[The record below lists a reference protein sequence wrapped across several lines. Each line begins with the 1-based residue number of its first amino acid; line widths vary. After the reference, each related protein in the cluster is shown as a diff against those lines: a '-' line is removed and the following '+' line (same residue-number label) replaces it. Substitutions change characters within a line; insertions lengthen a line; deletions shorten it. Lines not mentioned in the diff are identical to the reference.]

1 MARHSITDQI
11 RHVSVA
17 DAEWANWLAD
27 FPYPPP
33 LDEYWFNRFVRQI
46 QIHLARTPDK
56 NLLSPDERFTVALL
70 LNDYSYQLV
79 RKEKES
85 VGKSLAEGTIIFASG
100 VGAWLDIALMTPISL
115 IMSAGLLV
123 KNRADAWRWRNRKM
137 ILEDISDW
145 IRELVR

>member
-1 MARHSITDQI
+1 LARHSTTDQI
-11 RHVSVA
+11 RNVSVA
-17 DAEWANWLAD
+17 DPEWNAWLAD

-33 LDEYWFNRFVRQI
+33 LDEYWFNRFVRNI
-46 QIHLARTPDK
+46 QLHLARTPDK
-56 NLLSPDERFTVALL
+56 NRLSPDEQYVIALL
-70 LNDYSYQLV
+70 LNDYSYRLV
-79 RKEKES
+79 RKEKDS
-85 VGKSLAEGTIIFASG
+85 VGNSVVEGAMLFASG

-137 ILEDISDW
+137 ILEEISDW